1 MCNKAI
7 CLLPRGN
14 VLHIL
19 ASLRDAPRLA
29 LFYFSGFFSELLR
42 RSPRG
47 HMHVTV
53 HCRRSFVGH
62 KRFLS
67 DGPIWS
73 FVCFA
78 PNRQLQCWRERGES
92 LTMKV
97 SNQCSSCSILC
108 AATGSSRRK
117 WPSSFKALIWECF
130 SQRRLAPS
138 RSILL
143 LSEHKV
149 TIIHQQMALFKYDSV
164 LNCNG
169 SLQSTS
175 LIGINTS
182 ALYEW
187 FTEERQMC
195 SVLLPFTDC
204 GAAAACEVFTA
215 EIWTFA
221 ASSNPR
227 RLFFWQVKRTSL
239 TSAHVL
245 FLVCLL

>member
-1 MCNKAI
+1 MC
-7 CLLPRGN
+7 CTLLPHIGMHRG
-14 VLHIL
+14 
-19 ASLRDAPRLA
+19 SR
-29 LFYFSGFFSELLR
+29 FYFSGFFSELLR

-53 HCRRSFVGH
+53 HCRRFFVGH
-62 KRFLS
+62 RRFLS

-78 PNRQLQCWRERGES
+78 PNRQLQRWEGES

-97 SNQCSSCSILC
+97 SNQCSPVVYYVLQRGVPDENGEAVLKAFIWERF
-108 AATGSSRRK
+108 SRRCL
-117 WPSSFKALIWECF
+117 AL
-130 SQRRLAPS
+130 SK
-138 RSILL
+138 SILL
-143 LSEHKV
+143 LSEHTV

-175 LIGINTS
+175 LIRINTS

-187 FTEERQMC
+187 FTDGREMY

-204 GAAAACEVFTA
+204 GATVTCDQEHLNICCHFKT
-215 EIWTFA
+215 
-221 ASSNPR
+221 R